1 VASYSILRDALDDRY
16 CGIYDYLDEFPD
28 IENPAEGIPAA
39 DTFPDG
45 VRFQMARETPGL
57 LIADLI
63 NNAFGYLMVSAKGR
77 AFLEKHV
84 QGAKIE
90 WLRFTL
96 LNHKAR
102 VASTE
107 CFIANVLGTVD
118 CVNPHKTTGEASQ
131 VDPGE
136 YMSIT
141 RLVLDPQRI
150 PPSAN
155 LFRIASLPSVLIVRD
170 DLRAAMEAE
179 PLTGVTFLE
188 LDADVDLA

>member
-1 VASYSILRDALDDRY
+1 VPASYSILRDDLDDRH
-16 CGIYDYLDEFPD
+16 CGIWDYLDEFPD
-28 IENPAEGIPAA
+28 IENPAEGIPMG

-57 LIADLI
+57 LIADVI
-63 NNAFGYLMVSAKGR
+63 NNAFGYLMVSAKGK
-77 AFLEKHV
+77 AFLEAN
-84 QGAKIE
+84 AKVPIE

-102 VASTE
+102 VASDD
-107 CFIANVLGTVD
+107 CWIANVLGTVD
-118 CVNPHKTTGEASQ
+118 CVNLHHTKGEVSA

-136 YMSIT
+136 FMNIT

-150 PPSAN
+150 PPDRS
-155 LFRIASLPSVLIVRD
+155 LFRIASLPSVMIVRD
-170 DLRAAMEAE
+170 DLRRAMESA

-188 LDADVDLA
+188 LDADVDLD

>member
-1 VASYSILRDALDDRY
+1 VASYSILREAIDDRY
-16 CGIYDYLDEFPD
+16 CGVYDYLDEFPD
-28 IENPAEGIPAA
+28 IENPAEGIPTA
-39 DTFPDG
+39 DTFPDD

-57 LIADLI
+57 LVADVI

-84 QGAKIE
+84 QGAKVE

-107 CFIANVLGTVD
+107 CWIANVLGTVD
-118 CVNPHKTTGEASQ
+118 CVDTRRTTGEMSQ

-136 YMSIT
+136 YMNIT

-150 PPSAN
+150 PPNAN
-155 LFRIASLPSVLIVRD
+155 LFRIASLPTVMIVRD

-179 PLTGVTFLE
+179 PLTGVEFLE
-188 LDADVDLA
+188 LDTDVDLS